1 LADLQRT
8 VYPHKWSPVSCWSIA
23 GQRKLAGQ
31 RPTFYRWATVG
42 DVVRRLTDQGLVHE
56 ETQFVLDSLH
66 DRKPMQ
72 LPKGGSYMVAWFQV
86 EHESR
91 RRLCY
96 HTCEHDILKTY
107 WTDVNAPLA
116 QVVHGTR
123 AWNGQLTLE
132 VRRLQLK
139 VANSRR

>member
-1 LADLQRT
+1 
-8 VYPHKWSPVSCWSIA
+8 
-23 GQRKLAGQ
+23 
-31 RPTFYRWATVG
+31 
-42 DVVRRLTDQGLVHE
+42 
-56 ETQFVLDSLH
+56 
-66 DRKPMQ
+66 MQ

-107 WTDVNAPLA
+107 WTDFNAPLA

-123 AWNGQLTLE
+123 AWNAIGTGGPWDKSMKRSTYFGGQKITAQG
-132 VRRLQLK
+132 RK
-139 VANSRR
+139 